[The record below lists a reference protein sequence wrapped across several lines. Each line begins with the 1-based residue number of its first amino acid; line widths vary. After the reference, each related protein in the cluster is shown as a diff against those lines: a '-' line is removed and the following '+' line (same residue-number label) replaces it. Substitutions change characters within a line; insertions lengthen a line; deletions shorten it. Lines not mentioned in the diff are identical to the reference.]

1 MNTDANAPV
10 TKAELS
16 AELANLSAELKSELK
31 AELAGFS
38 KQLREYIDERTF
50 DAETRL
56 LPGFEKHG
64 QTTNLRMRKLEA
76 NVSNIDTASTERL
89 AVVEQR
95 LTDLEIRMIRQ
106 EGRA

>member
-1 MNTDANAPV
+1 MDSDGNAPV
-10 TKAELS
+10 TKAELK
-16 AELANLSAELKSELK
+16 AELADLSTELKTELK
-31 AELAGFS
+31 AELADLS
-38 KQLREYIDERTF
+38 KQLKEYIDERTF

-56 LPGFEKHG
+56 LRGYERYG

-76 NVSNIDTASTERL
+76 DVSNIDTASTERL

-95 LTDLEIRMIRQ
+95 LTDLEIRMMRQ